1 MLVLFYSLAVEPLY
15 PQVGQQVPVCVPVE
29 ETNIISP
36 VELSRRLNA
45 LPCALSFHRDELP
58 SLLHLMLKSRWSV
71 STQRTPVLGGFSR
84 FSLRHPTVGRF
95 TLFAACVHHWSNHMA
110 YLHHYS
116 FTLRF
121 ADRFANRSSRHE
133 YNNGQK
139 LAQVGQRS
147 KKHILPNSSEV
158 IISSSLFLDSWFR
171 DLELWF

>member
-15 PQVGQQVPVCVPVE
+15 PQVCQQVPVCVPVE

-84 FSLRHPTVGRF
+84 FSLSVIQ
-95 TLFAACVHHWSNHMA
+95 LLAA
-110 YLHHYS
+110 L
-116 FTLRF
+116 
-121 ADRFANRSSRHE
+121 
-133 YNNGQK
+133 
-139 LAQVGQRS
+139 
-147 KKHILPNSSEV
+147 
-158 IISSSLFLDSWFR
+158 LFLPPVFTIGQIIWLTCITTPLLSVSLIGVPTDPAVMNITTGKNLRKLDRGVRNTFYQIPVK
-171 DLELWF
+171 LLFHLLFF